1 MREKALWVV
10 LGAVI
15 LVVGATAFAVGRMM
29 AGPQST
35 PQIDVSP
42 PSPEERERQ
51 KLRIAASEGKLVE
64 ATPGPEGWIVR
75 YEEEAK
81 ELGLQPLLENAAR
94 FYRDLDRARVPIAE
108 TSYTARSNALKDVWG
123 NPLRDVA
130 LLHMELS
137 GATFRRINWRGF
149 DPKNFERV
157 AEAFWVHEEI
167 LRMEREKKE
176 KEQQG
181 GGQGSEMSQG
191 SAGDRQESMEGN

>member
-15 LVVGATAFAVGRMM
+15 LVVGATAFAVGRMV
-29 AGPQST
+29 AGPRST
-35 PQIDVSP
+35 PPIHVSP

-51 KLRIAASEGKLVE
+51 QLRVAASEGELVE

-75 YEEEAK
+75 YEEEA
-81 ELGLQPLLENAAR
+81 EHLSLPSILEQAAR
-94 FYRDLDRARVPIAE
+94 FYRDLDRTQVQIAE
-108 TSYTARSNALKDVWG
+108 TSYTARSSALKDVWG
-123 NPLRDVA
+123 NTLENVA
-130 LLHMELS
+130 LLHLELS
-137 GATFRRINWRGF
+137 GPTFRRINWRGF

-176 KEQQG
+176 EGQQE
-181 GGQGSEMSQG
+181 GGQGGEG
-191 SAGDRQESMEGN
+191 SAGNRQGSSEGN